1 MTEKRFTYDFVS
13 VDCPMFYDNKEV
25 IDYDDVV
32 DCLNEQHEQI
42 ERLKRNFKA
51 LDEVKCELA
60 EENEQLKSRIEYLER
75 KIQRER
81 NSTQKQYAKWEKE
94 AETKIKELS
103 KENEQL
109 KKEIE
114 ELKWN
119 LELER

>member
-60 EENEQLKSRIEYLER
+60 DENEQLKQTISKIDFAIIRKYDNSLENLLDEVYDGEYN
-75 KIQRER
+75 KWI
-81 NSTQKQYAKWEKE
+81 QKQLLRAKKLEKGDV
-94 AETKIKELS
+94 
-103 KENEQL
+103 ND
-109 KKEIE
+109 
-114 ELKWN
+114 
-119 LELER
+119 

>member
-1 MTEKRFTYDFVS
+1 MNYTKGDYTKCLEDICEIWYE
-13 VDCPMFYDNKEV
+13 DNLYCVVRTDDADKL
-25 IDYDDVV
+25 IDV
-32 DCLNEQHEQI
+32 LN
-42 ERLKRNFKA
+42 
-51 LDEVKCELA
+51 
-60 EENEQLKSRIEYLER
+60 ENEQLKSRIEYLER